1 VAGQAAPDP
10 LAFGG
15 DQAVDGY
22 RVDKGAKNKGFEMNN
37 SDDSIEEM
45 VSSAISLYA
54 EDAARRTAALQWLDQ
69 RVAVVAASKDNGHLE
84 G

>member
-1 VAGQAAPDP
+1 
-10 LAFGG
+10 
-15 DQAVDGY
+15 
-22 RVDKGAKNKGFEMNN
+22 MNN

-45 VSSAISLYA
+45 VRSAISLYA

-69 RVAVVAASKDNGHLE
+69 RVAVFDASKDLGLLE